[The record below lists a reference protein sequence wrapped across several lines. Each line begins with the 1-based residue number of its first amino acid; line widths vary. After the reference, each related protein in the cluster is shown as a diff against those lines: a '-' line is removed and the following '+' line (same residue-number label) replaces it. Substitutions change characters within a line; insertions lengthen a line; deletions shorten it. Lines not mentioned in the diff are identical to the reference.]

1 MTGNPCQ
8 NWSFFETFGGEVSFT
23 IFTFQRLWCDVL
35 LSLRLH
41 PDKGGDKLQFQ
52 QLQVRFVENL
62 YFSQMS
68 VA

>member
-1 MTGNPCQ
+1 M
-8 NWSFFETFGGEVSFT
+8 SFT
-23 IFTFQRLWCDVL
+23 IFAFQRLWCDVL

-52 QLQVRFVENL
+52 QLQVRFVETP